1 MDNSATRA
9 AIAVCMQAGVPVLI
23 WGSPGEGKS
32 SVVESLAES
41 LEMRVEVVIGSVRDA
56 TDFAGLPMRS
66 DDGVVFAPPAWAR
79 RCLDGTPTVVFLDEI
94 NTAPPSTQAAMMRV
108 VLDREVGDLV
118 LPPSVAIVAAANPV
132 DISAGADELA
142 APLAN
147 RFLHLDWEA
156 SPTSWIEGFRSGWRA
171 GGEVEVVPGDLGVHA
186 ATWRGR
192 VAAFIDHFPDRLRQV
207 PDDYVDRGRA
217 WPSPRTW
224 DLCHQVCAAA
234 SAAGAGPA
242 VRLLLAS
249 GAVGEAAALEL
260 LAFVEDEEAVDA
272 DAVLDDPDRWAAEER
287 DDVVLALLSAVCSR
301 VERADEPALWSA
313 AWRVVAR
320 VIDTGRPDLAVLTAR
335 SLVELRR
342 PTWEQPDL
350 TKIKQHL
357 ESLGYLLV
365 DDRLDEWWM

>member
-1 MDNSATRA
+1 M
-9 AIAVCMQAGVPVLI
+9 
-23 WGSPGEGKS
+23 
-32 SVVESLAES
+32 
-41 LEMRVEVVIGSVRDA
+41 
-56 TDFAGLPMRS
+56 
-66 DDGVVFAPPAWAR
+66 
-79 RCLDGTPTVVFLDEI
+79 
-94 NTAPPSTQAAMMRV
+94 
-108 VLDREVGDLV
+108 VLDREVGDLG
-118 LPPSVAIVAAANPV
+118 AAAVGGNRGRRE
-132 DISAGADELA
+132 SRGHLRGADELA

-186 ATWRGR
+186 GHGQVVLPPSSTTSPTVSGRFPTTMLIEAERG
-192 VAAFIDHFPDRLRQV
+192 HHLGGGSRQ
-207 PDDYVDRGRA
+207 
-217 WPSPRTW
+217 
-224 DLCHQVCAAA
+224 QVCAAA

-272 DAVLDDPDRWAAEER
+272 DAALDDPDRWAAEER

-301 VERADEPALWSA
+301 VERGDQPALWSA

-365 DDRLDEWWM
+365 EDRLDEWWM